1 MIFNS
6 IIYLLMNYFIFYFY
20 FIILKKNFDN
30 ILKRLMY
37 NVIIFF
43 ININKVYVTI
53 IICGFSFSNLFN
65 TTSTFLIAQVT
76 LQNFIKQL

>member
-6 IIYLLMNYFIFYFY
+6 IIYLLMNFFIFYFY

>member
-1 MIFNS
+1 
-6 IIYLLMNYFIFYFY
+6 MNFFIFYFY

>member
-1 MIFNS
+1 
-6 IIYLLMNYFIFYFY
+6 MNYFIFYFY